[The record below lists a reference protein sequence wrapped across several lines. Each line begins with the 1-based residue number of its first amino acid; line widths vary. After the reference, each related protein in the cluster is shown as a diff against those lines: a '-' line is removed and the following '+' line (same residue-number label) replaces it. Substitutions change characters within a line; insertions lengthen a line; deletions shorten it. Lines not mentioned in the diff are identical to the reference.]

1 MLNIQFS
8 IFNLSRIKDPAS
20 SIHETTMT
28 EKSFVRGSASLKIIA
43 LSLIFSALH
52 FLTSAQK
59 SNYFSPKT
67 NRILFIL
74 DASGSMKG
82 QWQGSSKFDLSKQI
96 LIHTIDSISKINPAV
111 EFGLRVFG
119 HQSPRSTNNCKDTK
133 LEVPFG
139 KKNLA
144 QVQKRLGEIRPQ
156 GQTPIEYTLMQSIAD
171 FPDDSLAGNS
181 IVLITDGNETCGGNI
196 CNIALQMEE
205 KGIVLKPFIVGL
217 GLSDSLKKKFECAG
231 IFYDVQNE
239 DMFTNVMRVVISR
252 ALNATTSQVNLLD
265 AYGVP
270 TETDVEMTL
279 YDHYTGEVK
288 YNFVHTLNA
297 KGNPDT
303 LMIDPKVRYDLTVHS
318 IPSVT
323 KTNIELVPGIH
334 NTIAV
339 ELSRGTLELK
349 MEQAATNFSGVPCI
363 IRKAES
369 DEILYVQ
376 DVNHSQKYIT
386 RNYDL
391 QILTLP
397 AIRMYNIKIENGKIT
412 SVKIPKPGILT
423 VTPSEPGVASVFSK
437 TDEGINK
444 VFDFY
449 QVSSSRSINLQP
461 GSYEVI
467 FRPDKGKQSK
477 KTKEYSI
484 QITSG
489 KTSSVKL

>member
-1 MLNIQFS
+1 
-8 IFNLSRIKDPAS
+8 
-20 SIHETTMT
+20 MT
-28 EKSFVRGSASLKIIA
+28 DKSFVRGSASLKVIV
-43 LSLIFSALH
+43 LSIIFSALY
-52 FLTSAQK
+52 FLASAQQ
-59 SNYFSPKT
+59 SNFFSPKT

-82 QWQGSSKFDLSKQI
+82 QWQGSSKLDLSKQI
-96 LIHTIDSISKINPAV
+96 LIHTIDSISKINGSV
-111 EFGLRVFG
+111 EFALRVFG
-119 HQSPRSTNNCKDTK
+119 HQFPRSANNCKDTK

-139 KKNLA
+139 KKNLP
-144 QVQKRLGEIRPQ
+144 QVQKRLDEIKPQ
-156 GQTPIEYTLMQSIAD
+156 GQTPIEYTLIQSITD
-171 FPDDSLAGNS
+171 FPADSTANNS
-181 IVLITDGNETCGGNI
+181 IVLITDGIETCSGDL
-196 CNIALQMEE
+196 CSIASQMEQ

-265 AYGVP
+265 GYGLP
-270 TETDVEMTL
+270 TETNAEMTL
-279 YDHYTGEVK
+279 YDHNTGEMK
-288 YNFVHTLNA
+288 YSFVHTLNA

-303 LMIDPKVRYDLTVHS
+303 LIIDPKIKYDLAVHS

-339 ELSRGTLELK
+339 ELPRGTLELK
-349 MEQAATNFSGVPCI
+349 MEQPPTNFSGVPCI
-363 IRKAES
+363 IRKAGT

-386 RNYDL
+386 GSYDL

-397 AIRMYNIKIENGKIT
+397 AIRMDNVKIENGKVT
-412 SVKIPKPGILT
+412 SIKIPKPGILT
-423 VTPSEPGVASVFSK
+423 VSAPEPGVAAVFSI
-437 TDEGINK
+437 TGERINK
-444 VFDFY
+444 VFDYY
-449 QVSSSRSINLQP
+449 QVSATRSINLQP

-477 KTKEYSI
+477 KTKEHSI